1 MADFEVDP
9 ETLREYAQV
18 VDGLHW
24 SVSKIDDYMRST
36 ACDTS
41 GFTGLFY
48 VLRPVVDLVAN
59 LYGDTLK
66 FGHSRLASMSEGV
79 QSVAKAYADHD
90 AHVGKI
96 LVGIGAELDDGAGR
110 DPGIVGTGGPG
121 DHPPIGLPGAPVPD
135 FPPRVDFPPISDTI
149 PRGPTGTPAPRGT
162 QPLPD

>member
-1 MADFEVDP
+1 VADFEVDP

-48 VLRPVVDLVAN
+48 VLRPVVDLVAD
-59 LYGDTLK
+59 LYGETLK
-66 FGHSRLASMSEGV
+66 FGHSRLASLSEGV
-79 QSVAKAYADHD
+79 QSVAKSYADHD
-90 AHVGKI
+90 AQVGKI
-96 LVGIGAELDDGAGR
+96 LIDIGAELDDGAGR

-121 DHPPIGLPGAPVPD
+121 DRPPIGVPGAPVPD
-135 FPPRVDFPPISDTI
+135 FRPPMDFPPISDTI
-149 PRGPTGTPAPRGT
+149 PQGPTGTPAPGT